1 MKVTNTIEAKIFL
14 GLREG
19 YTNIYKDKSDVYSFL
34 SEYCTQNNLAV
45 SVTPT
50 KYIYVDGEEDGVII
64 GLINY
69 PRFPS
74 TKEEIKKIALDLGQK
89 LIENF
94 YQYRSTIIIN
104 SLNESDG
111 STIMLENEYMNN
123 V

>member
-1 MKVTNTIEAKIFL
+1 MKITNTIEAKIFL

-19 YTNIYKDKSDVYSFL
+19 YTSNYKNMSDVYSFL
-34 SEYCTQNNLAV
+34 SEYCTQNKLTV

-50 KYIYVDGEEDGVII
+50 KYIYVNGEEDGVII

-89 LIENF
+89 LLELF
-94 YQYRSTIIIN
+94 YQYRVTIIIN
-104 SLNESDG
+104 SLNESDS
-111 STIMLENEYMNN
+111 STIMLENNYMKD